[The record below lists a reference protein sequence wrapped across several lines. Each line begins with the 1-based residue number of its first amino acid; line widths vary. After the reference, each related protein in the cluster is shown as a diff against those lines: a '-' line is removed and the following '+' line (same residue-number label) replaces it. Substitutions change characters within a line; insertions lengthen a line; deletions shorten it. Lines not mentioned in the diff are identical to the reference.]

1 VSFVLSQKSL
11 QRLDGVHPKLASI
24 VKAAISIS
32 KVDFSV
38 IEGVRSLEKQREYFD
53 AGKSRTMKSK
63 HLTGHAVDLMPL
75 VDTDGDGDKEGTWE
89 ERHFLPIADAMFQA
103 STNLGI
109 SLNWGGHW
117 SSFKDCPHFEID
129 PQRYP
134 FV

>member
-1 VSFVLSQKSL
+1 VSFVLSTRSL
-11 QRLDGVHPKLASI
+11 QKLDGVHPKLVSI
-24 VKAAISIS
+24 VKAAIVIS

-38 IEGVRSLEKQREYFD
+38 IEGVRSFEKQREYFN

-103 STNLGI
+103 STNLGV
-109 SLNWGGHW
+109 SLSWGGHW
-117 SSFKDCPHFEID
+117 ASFKDCPHFEID

-134 FV
+134 FI